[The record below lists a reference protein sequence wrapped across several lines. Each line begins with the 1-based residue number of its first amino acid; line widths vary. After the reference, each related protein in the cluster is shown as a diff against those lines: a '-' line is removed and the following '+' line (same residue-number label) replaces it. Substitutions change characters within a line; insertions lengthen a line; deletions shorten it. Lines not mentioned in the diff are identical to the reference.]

1 MKKLVGLFIF
11 VLVLGQLAM
20 GQKKAAKDCTVA
32 EIDSILEGL
41 KEDNN
46 MLLYAEIGKA
56 KSAKQYGKADTS
68 YAKMLYFLGHYYWYE
83 YDFEQAE
90 PYFKEAIAIQRTKMP
105 KSPKYARTLNNLA
118 ALYKDM
124 SNYALAEPLYKE
136 AMKIR
141 KEVLGEKSP
150 EYASSLNNL
159 GTCYFHIGNYALAEP
174 LYKEAMKIR
183 KEVLGEKHPDYAIS
197 LNHLAT
203 YYVNIG
209 NYALA
214 EPLYKEALKIRKEVL
229 GEKSPEYANSL
240 NNLAILHYNTG
251 KYSLAE
257 PLYKEALK
265 IRKEVWGEKSPEYAS
280 SLNNLA
286 ILYVYIGNYALAEP
300 LHKEALKIRKEVW
313 GEKHPEYITSLN
325 NLANCYVDI
334 GNYVLAESL
343 YREALKIRKEVLGE
357 KHPDYANSL
366 NNLGYLYFE
375 TDNYALAEPLY
386 KEALK
391 IRKEVLGEKH
401 PDYASSLNNLANL
414 YDETGNYA
422 LVEPLHKE
430 ALKIR
435 KEVLGEKHPD
445 YILSLYN
452 LANLYQKWDNQ
463 TESWAYIQ
471 QSLIANIGQ
480 EISLDIN
487 QAWADSLIAKDYISV
502 DMMLLTLET
511 SYTLLAKK
519 NTGEAKTTQAIVAE
533 LVLKILEK
541 ARDDFS
547 DEGDKLR
554 NLSKSSEWVLN
565 GLAVLDLDK
574 EGGKGFI
581 FAEQSKSVLLL
592 NAAQTKQAY
601 TFGDLPDSLAQKE
614 KKLQQQKANYE
625 AAMAENRPKVQ
636 IDSLRSLLNN
646 LNLDIKDFKATIEK
660 LYPKYAELKYQHK
673 EANIADIQK
682 LLDAK
687 TALIE
692 YVVGNTATYIFYLDK
707 KQLKIS
713 RLDISADSLK
723 TQTEKLHHCLS
734 NYAEIKDDQAK
745 AYRDY
750 TEIAHWF
757 YENMLAAPLK
767 NAENIQ
773 HLIIIPDGDLSHLPF
788 ETFLRTKAE
797 PNGNYSDLAYVVNDF
812 SVSYNYSATLWKQ
825 NLTKK
830 KRENNGKMLGIAANY
845 ATKLDSSKFH
855 LRLPAD
861 SRLRK
866 LLNVLP
872 AAQEEVKSLSE
883 AFSGEFLFDNSA
895 SEKAFK
901 ANAGKY
907 SIIHLAM
914 HGLLDNQNPILSS
927 LAFTENGDSIEN
939 NFLHAYE
946 ISKMQ
951 LNADLVVLSAC
962 ETGFG
967 KFEKGNGTASLA
979 RAFMYA
985 GVPAL
990 IVSLWEV
997 NDGSTKILMQL
1008 FYSNLAAGMDK
1019 SEALRQAKL
1028 KYINDA
1034 NGSAAHPAFWS
1045 AFVQVGDS
1053 EPINMYGGGSKWLFW
1068 AIGAAVAL
1076 GLIGVVLY
1084 ARNKKS

>member
-1 MKKLVGLFIF
+1 MKNLINLLL
-11 VLVLGQLAM
+11 LVLLLGQQAM
-20 GQKKAAKDCTVA
+20 AQKAAKDCTVA
-32 EIDSILEGL
+32 EIDSILPLL
-41 KEDNN
+41 KKEKVYDKI
-46 MLLYAEIGKA
+46 LLYAEIGAEKA
-56 KSAKQYGKADTS
+56 AAQYGKSDTA
-68 YAKMLYFLGHYYWYE
+68 YAKMLYFLGYYSWVE
-83 YDFEQAE
+83 DDFDRAE
-90 PYFKEAIAIQRTKMP
+90 AYFKEAIAIQSVKMP
-105 KSPKYARTLNNLA
+105 KSPDYATTLNNLA
-118 ALYKDM
+118 ILYNATGDYAEAEPLYKEAIKIQKAVFGDKSINYASMLNNFANFNHDVGNYDLAEQLFLESIAIRKEVLGEKDIFYAQSLNNLAVLYQDM
-124 SNYALAEPLYKE
+124 SSYALAEPLYQEALKLRKEILGNKHLDYAASLNNLGNLYTDMSRYSKAELLFKEAIAIRKEVEGEKHQNYAQLLNNLGNLYNYMRRYDLAEPLYKE
-136 AMKIR
+136 AAQIY
-141 KEVLGEKSP
+141 KESLGEEHP
-150 EYASSLNNL
+150 DYPMSLSN
-159 GTCYFHIGNYALAEP
+159 LAELYVSIDSFAWAES
-174 LYKEAMKIR
+174 LYKEAELIYKKI
-183 KEVLGEKHPDYAIS
+183 
-197 LNHLAT
+197 
-203 YYVNIG
+203 
-209 NYALA
+209 
-214 EPLYKEALKIRKEVL
+214 
-229 GEKSPEYANSL
+229 
-240 NNLAILHYNTG
+240 
-251 KYSLAE
+251 
-257 PLYKEALK
+257 
-265 IRKEVWGEKSPEYAS
+265 
-280 SLNNLA
+280 
-286 ILYVYIGNYALAEP
+286 
-300 LHKEALKIRKEVW
+300 
-313 GEKHPEYITSLN
+313 
-325 NLANCYVDI
+325 
-334 GNYVLAESL
+334 
-343 YREALKIRKEVLGE
+343 
-357 KHPDYANSL
+357 
-366 NNLGYLYFE
+366 
-375 TDNYALAEPLY
+375 
-386 KEALK
+386 
-391 IRKEVLGEKH
+391 
-401 PDYASSLNNLANL
+401 
-414 YDETGNYA
+414 
-422 LVEPLHKE
+422 
-430 ALKIR
+430 
-435 KEVLGEKHPD
+435 LGEKHPD
-445 YILSLYN
+445 YIMTLNN
-452 LANLYQKWDNQ
+452 LAGIYEKWDNRAK
-463 TESWAYIQ
+463 SWAYIQ
-471 QSLIANIGQ
+471 QSLVANTEG
-480 EISLDIN
+480 EISLNIN
-487 QAWADSLIAKDYISV
+487 QAWADSLLAKDYILV
-502 DMMLLTLET
+502 EYIHEILKTA
-511 SYTLLAKK
+511 YKLLAKE
-519 NTGEAKTTQAIVAE
+519 NTAEARAKQIILAE

-541 ARDDFS
+541 DRDNFL

-554 NLSKSSEWVLN
+554 SLSQSADWVEY
-565 GLAVLDLDK
+565 GLAVLDFDK
-574 EGGKGFI
+574 DAEKAFV

-592 NAAQTKQAY
+592 DAAQTKQAY
-601 TFGDLPDSLAQKE
+601 TFGDLPDSLVQKE

-625 AAMAENRPKVQ
+625 AAMAENRPKTE

-646 LNLDIKDFKATIEK
+646 LNLDIKDFKTTVEK
-660 LYPKYAELKYQHK
+660 SYPKYAELKYQHK

-682 LLDAK
+682 LLDSK

-692 YVVGNTATYIFYLDK
+692 YVVGNHATYIFYLDK

-713 RLDISADSLK
+713 CVYISEDSVK
-723 TQTEKLHHCLS
+723 MQTEKLHRCLS
-734 NYAEIKDDQAK
+734 NYAEIKEDQAK

-757 YENMLAAPLK
+757 YENMLAEPLK

-773 HLIIIPDGDLSHLPF
+773 HLIIISDGDLSHLPF

-967 KFEKGNGTASLA
+967 KFQKGNGTASLA

-997 NDGSTKILMQL
+997 NDGSTNILMGF

-1019 SEALRQAKL
+1019 AEALRQAKL
-1028 KYINDA
+1028 KYISNA
-1034 NGSAAHPAFWS
+1034 NNSSAHPAFWS

-1053 EPINMYGGGSKWLFW
+1053 EPINMYGSGSKWLFW
-1068 AIGAAVAL
+1068 AIGAVAAL
-1076 GLIGVVLY
+1076 GLMGAVLY